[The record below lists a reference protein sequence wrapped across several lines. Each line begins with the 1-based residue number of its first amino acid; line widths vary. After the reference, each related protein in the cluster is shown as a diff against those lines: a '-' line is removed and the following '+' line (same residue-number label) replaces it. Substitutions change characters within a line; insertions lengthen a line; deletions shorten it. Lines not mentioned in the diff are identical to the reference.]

1 MGMRDTPGAYT
12 RGACEVVQIQ
22 LTYLATPPAPSF
34 EMDGMIKHETPP
46 SNNIPRVEFFR
57 PNFLQKTTAST
68 VPGNSIM
75 ATKAKSLY
83 TSPSRSDDP
92 DQAIKSSVRGGA
104 FQAGLSGHFEWPVI
118 CICRFLFAMS
128 FGFQLNQGIAHI
140 REIISIFYSE
150 RQQ

>member
-1 MGMRDTPGAYT
+1 MCCRLEVIFDMGMRDTPGAYT

-92 DQAIKSSVRGGA
+92 DQAIRSSVNGGPSIIK
-104 FQAGLSGHFEWPVI
+104 LNYFERLWCFPY
-118 CICRFLFAMS
+118 L
-128 FGFQLNQGIAHI
+128 
-140 REIISIFYSE
+140 E
-150 RQQ
+150 RKPFIKHGG